1 MGAAGGARSG
11 AAGVRRLLRV
21 AAARSGDGAGAG
33 VVRASGGEEGRSGRR
48 GREGKWSSYSGSAR
62 LLFFPFH
69 PFSRCL
75 CLFSLARALAR
86 TPDRDEDER
95 RGGHSPQ
102 TIGRLVVSLSG
113 LLLPCLPI
121 SLHFALLCCSP
132 RPIPFHEFRDDV
144 EAK

>member
-48 GREGKWSSYSGSAR
+48 GREGKWSSYSGVGSAVI
-62 LLFFPFH
+62 
-69 PFSRCL
+69 
-75 CLFSLARALAR
+75 FSLPPFLSLSVSLLSRARELAR

-95 RGGHSPQ
+95 REERGEEATAH
-102 TIGRLVVSLSG
+102 
-113 LLLPCLPI
+113 
-121 SLHFALLCCSP
+121 
-132 RPIPFHEFRDDV
+132 RPL
-144 EAK
+144 AG

>member
-1 MGAAGGARSG
+1 MGAAGRARSG

-75 CLFSLARALAR
+75 CLFSRARAGPDAR
-86 TPDRDEDER
+86 SGRRREER
-95 RGGHSPQ
+95 RGEEATAH
-102 TIGRLVVSLSG
+102 
-113 LLLPCLPI
+113 
-121 SLHFALLCCSP
+121 
-132 RPIPFHEFRDDV
+132 RPL
-144 EAK
+144 AG

>member
-1 MGAAGGARSG
+1 MGAAGGARSGG

-95 RGGHSPQ
+95 RGEERRPQ
-102 TIGRLVVSLSG
+102 PTDHWQASSLS
-113 LLLPCLPI
+113 LWAVVTLPAYLSP
-121 SLHFALLCCSP
+121 LCSAVLFP
-132 RPIPFHEFRDDV
+132 SSHPVP
-144 EAK
+144 